1 VVNYSRKNSAVR
13 RPSPQSVARRVAPSI
28 APVFTRV
35 VACAALLAPLL
46 AAAPAQAER
55 ADRDKPIFYQGDTG
69 GANLGS
75 KDGELVGS
83 VVITQGTLTIHA
95 DRITF
100 RQNADNSLSATA
112 YGNPV
117 AFREKRDGMDEYY
130 EGFAQ
135 RVVYDGSKRFLELFD
150 RALLKKSN
158 DEIRSNYITY
168 DVGADVFKAEGRPD
182 SRPAADGETPLGS
195 RVRGVFQPQPKEE
208 KGAKD
213 AKDAKGTGVAK
224 DAKDAKAAT
233 TPKDN
238 PPLPL
243 KSDAVLSPQ
252 TTK

>member
-1 VVNYSRKNSAVR
+1 MR
-13 RPSPQSVARRVAPSI
+13 RPSPQSAARRLAPAVTPSRARI
-28 APVFTRV
+28 VF
-35 VACAALLAPLL
+35 CAALLAPLL

-75 KDGELVGS
+75 KDGELAGS

-117 AFREKRDGMDEYY
+117 TFREKRDGMDEYY

-135 RVVYDGSKRFLELFD
+135 RIVYDGAKRFLELFD

-182 SRPAADGETPLGS
+182 TRPATAGETPLGS
-195 RVRGVFQPQPKEE
+195 RVRGVFQPQAKEE
-208 KGAKD
+208 KAAKD
-213 AKDAKGTGVAK
+213 PKAAKDG
-224 DAKDAKAAT
+224 KAAPA
-233 TPKDN
+233 PKAN

-243 KSDAVLSPQ
+243 KSDDALSLQP
-252 TTK
+252 TK

>member
-1 VVNYSRKNSAVR
+1 M
-13 RPSPQSVARRVAPSI
+13 
-28 APVFTRV
+28 
-35 VACAALLAPLL
+35 CAALLTPLL
-46 AAAPAQAER
+46 AMLLVASPAHAER

-75 KDGELVGS
+75 KDGELSGS

-117 AFREKRDGMDEYY
+117 TFREKRDGMDEYY

-135 RVVYDGSKRFLELFD
+135 RIVYDGAKRFLELFD

-182 SRPAADGETPLGS
+182 TRPAADGETPLGS
-195 RVRGVFQPQPKEE
+195 RVRGVFQPQPKED
-208 KGAKD
+208 KAVKDSKGTSGAKD
-213 AKDAKGTGVAK
+213 AKDTRTAPAAKT
-224 DAKDAKAAT
+224 
-233 TPKDN
+233 N
-238 PPLPL
+238 PPLSL
-243 KSDAVLSPQ
+243 KSDDALSLQPP
-252 TTK
+252 K